1 MTAWSMPIWRTLP
14 ALLLLVAMTQAAW
27 AQDRPRTLPTRD
39 VDVTYVLPTPAGAVH
54 QRLRYNAARRLL
66 RLDPPGERL
75 RVVIDF
81 AAQRMFTVRD
91 ADRSVI
97 EMAAPKSWM
106 PGLGGARYTRRNA
119 DRVSGVPCT
128 DWETTDS
135 EGHAVL
141 ICLTE
146 DGVMLRAALGARVL
160 LIATELRR
168 EPQAAPV
175 FQVPENYRRL
185 SPPPIQAAQ

>member
-1 MTAWSMPIWRTLP
+1 MRMPRLTIG
-14 ALLLLVAMTQAAW
+14 ALLLIAGPALAEENPPA
-27 AQDRPRTLPTRD
+27 LPTND
-39 VDVTYVLPTPAGAVH
+39 VDVTYVMPTQAGAAR
-54 QRLRYNAARRLL
+54 QRLRYNAAHQLL
-66 RLDPPGERL
+66 RLDPPGKGL
-75 RVVIDF
+75 HVVIDF
-81 AAQRMFTVRD
+81 AAGRMFTVRA

-106 PGLGGARYTRRNA
+106 PGLSGARYTRRNA

-135 EGHAVL
+135 EGNVVL

-146 DGVMLRAALGARVL
+146 DGVMLRAAQGARVL
-160 LIATELRR
+160 VIAAELRHQ
-168 EPQAAPV
+168 PQAAPV

-185 SPPPIQAAQ
+185 APPPIPGAQ